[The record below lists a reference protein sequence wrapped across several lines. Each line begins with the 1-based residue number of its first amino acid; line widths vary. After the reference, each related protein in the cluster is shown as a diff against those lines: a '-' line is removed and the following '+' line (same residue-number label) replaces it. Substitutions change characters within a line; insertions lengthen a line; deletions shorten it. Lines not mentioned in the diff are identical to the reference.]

1 MIFSGYMLQSG
12 IAGSYNNSVFRILRN
27 LQGFPGGSVV
37 KNPAAN
43 AGSAGS
49 IPVLGRSP
57 REGYGNP
64 RQYYSL
70 ENPPNSRAWR
80 ATVHRLTESDMTQHT
95 CLMTL
100 YTVLLRGSTNLHSHR
115 QCRRALFSPHS
126 LLHLLFAD
134 VLMTAI
140 LTGVR

>member
-1 MIFSGYMLQSG
+1 MLQSG

-37 KNPAAN
+37 KNPTAN
-43 AGSAGS
+43 AGNAGCS
-49 IPVLGRSP
+49 PVLGRSP
-57 REGYGNP
+57 REVYGNP

-70 ENPPNSRAWR
+70 ENPLNSGAWR
-80 ATVHRLTESDMTQHT
+80 VTVHRVTESDMTQHT

-100 YTVLLRGSTNLHSHR
+100 YTVLRGSTNLHSHQ

-140 LTGVR
+140 LTGMR